1 MATFDYGNTRLRAR
15 LSRLLT
21 KEMLEEMTRAD
32 NIDGFLSSLI
42 KSAYKTSIEKAL
54 TVSSGIQTVQTFLE
68 TESENLFLDY
78 QSFYQDSA
86 WEQVRLLFAFHDF
99 LNIHTIVRGVLGNVP
114 KNEIQD
120 LLTRSGKIPF
130 RMLRDLSMSPGFSI
144 LMSKMVAYHIPYTD
158 VLLKNQTILPTLQ
171 GAQIELLLE
180 KVFYAEVF
188 VNNSLFLEQS
198 RFMKEYFSMHVDQD
212 NIVCALRI
220 IKNPEIITSKNI
232 NIKDCFIDHGTM
244 SKSLFVS
251 VAEERDIEKAIK
263 RFSGTPYY
271 PCLQE
276 GLLEFQQTGLLTEFE
291 ERLRKMLLKRAS
303 QFPFEDPIG
312 VGVPIGYFVRKTNE
326 MHNIWWIAKGIQLGF
341 DSADIIEHLEV
352 LT

>member
-1 MATFDYGNTRLRAR
+1 MSTFDYGNTRLRAR

-21 KEMLEEMTRAD
+21 KEMLEEMTRTD

-42 KSAYKTSIEKAL
+42 KSPYKISIEKAL
-54 TVSSGIQTVQTFLE
+54 TVSSGIQSVETFLE
-68 TESENLFLDY
+68 TETENLFRDFG
-78 QSFYQDSA
+78 SFYEDSA

-114 KNEIQD
+114 KREIQD

-130 RMLRDLSMSPGFSI
+130 RILRDLSMSPGFSALI
-144 LMSKMVAYHIPYTD
+144 SKMVAFHIPYTD
-158 VLLKNQTILPTLQ
+158 VLLKNQTILPSLQ

-180 KVFYAEVF
+180 KVFYDEVF
-188 VNNSLFLEQS
+188 KENSLYLNQSSFL
-198 RFMKEYFSMHVDQD
+198 KEYFSMHVDQD

-220 IKNPEIITSKNI
+220 IKNPEMISSKNI
-232 NIKDCFIDHGTM
+232 DIKECFIEYGTI
-244 SKSLFVS
+244 SKSMFIS
-251 VAEERDIEKAIK
+251 VTAEKDIGKAVN

-271 PCLQE
+271 NCLQE
-276 GLLEFQQTGLLTEFE
+276 GLQEYQQTGLLTEFE

-303 QFPFEDPIG
+303 QYPFEDPIG

-326 MHNIWWIAKGIQLGF
+326 MQNIWWIAKGIQLGF
-341 DSADIIEHLEV
+341 DSVDIIEHLEV
-352 LT
+352 LV

>member
-54 TVSSGIQTVQTFLE
+54 TVSSGIRSVQTFLE

-78 QSFYQDSA
+78 QKFYQDSA

-114 KNEIQD
+114 KKEIQD

-130 RMLRDLSMSPGFSI
+130 RILRDLSVSPAFSI

-158 VLLKNQTILPTLQ
+158 VLLKNQTVLPTMQ

-180 KVFYAEVF
+180 KDFYAEVF
-188 VNNSLFLEQS
+188 EENSLLLEQS
-198 RFMKEYFSMHVDQD
+198 SFMKEYFSMHVDQD

-220 IKNPEIITSKNI
+220 IKNPEILSSKDFQ
-232 NIKDCFIDHGTM
+232 IKECFINHGTM
-244 SKSLFVS
+244 SKALFLS
-251 VAEERDIEKAIK
+251 VAEEKDIEKAIN

-271 PCLQE
+271 ACLQE
-276 GLLEFQQTGLLTEFE
+276 GLQKYQQSNLLTEFE

-303 QFPFEDPIG
+303 QYPFEDPIG

-341 DSADIIEHLEV
+341 DSADIIDHLEV
-352 LT
+352 LA